1 MRELAEIKIFGLN
14 EHWIAEDTKETAL
27 DLMQILYH
35 NVLQV
40 DNRWHFFWE
49 GTYTVI
55 RCNPLLVP
63 HLKELVEANDKDLK
77 VVIVAN
83 GYNENIE
90 TTRKY
95 LEAFIHIFHGYSVL
109 AMEMDS
115 EDFVSILE
123 RINHCFLNVVTR
135 EEIVDQFRIPGDS
148 DISEMKVHKG
158 MGWEGL
164 AISLVAN
171 LRMWTAGW
179 YSGQARKYYGDKKD

>member
-1 MRELAEIKIFGLN
+1 MRELAEVKIFGLN
-14 EHWIAEDTKETAL
+14 EHWVAEDTKETAL

-35 NVLQV
+35 NVLKV

-49 GTYTVI
+49 GRYTVI

-63 HLKELVEANDKDLK
+63 HLKELIKANDKDLEVE
-77 VVIVAN
+77 VVDN

-95 LEAFIHIFHGYSVL
+95 LGAFIHIFHGYSVL
-109 AMEMDS
+109 AMEMDN

-123 RINHCFLNVVTR
+123 RINHCFLNMVTR
-135 EEIVDQFRIPGDS
+135 EEIVDLFALPGDS
-148 DISEMKVHKG
+148 DISKMKIHKG
-158 MGWEGL
+158 MGWEAL
-164 AISLVAN
+164 ALSLVAN
-171 LRMWTAGW
+171 LRMYTAGW